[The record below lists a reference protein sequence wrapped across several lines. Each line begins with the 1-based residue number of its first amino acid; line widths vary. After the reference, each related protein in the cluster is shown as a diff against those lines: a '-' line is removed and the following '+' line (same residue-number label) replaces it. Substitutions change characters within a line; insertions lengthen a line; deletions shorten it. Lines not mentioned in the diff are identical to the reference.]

1 MQVTRNGLP
10 VSIYPAFEAEAGKK
24 KKKKR
29 NTFQNLFAPTQSGIT
44 PSIRK
49 QC

>member
-10 VSIYPAFEAEAGKK
+10 VSIYPTIEAEAGKK
-24 KKKKR
+24 KKQ